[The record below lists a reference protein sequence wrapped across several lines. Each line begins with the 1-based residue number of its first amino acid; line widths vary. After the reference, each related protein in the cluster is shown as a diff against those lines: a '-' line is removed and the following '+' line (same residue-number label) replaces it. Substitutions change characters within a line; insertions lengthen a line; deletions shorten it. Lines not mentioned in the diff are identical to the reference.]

1 MKDKLKLIQFLIKE
15 FIQLSDEDQE
25 EVLEYARFMRE
36 QERLCQ
42 AQHLPKKKGCKD
54 RRQIDLFDGG

>member
-1 MKDKLKLIQFLIKE
+1 MKDRLKLIQLLIKE

-25 EVLEYARFMRE
+25 EVLEYARFIRE

-42 AQHLPKKKGCKD
+42 ARHLPKRKGCKD
-54 RRQIDLFDGG
+54 QRQIDLFNGG